1 VLSQSNTLYVNGRT
15 ACSSRQSF
23 NKTSV
28 ILCSRLPPLIKRVNL
43 LALKNLLALSKILG
57 LDLKKN
63 TNKSS
68 DFPSHLEIANRF
80 HHHHRSCIILGS
92 MHDHPVDREPII
104 EGDAARVGSYG
115 SRARRDR
122 VDKRECL
129 ALVRLPVT
137 PFTRRKTGRTSH
149 R

>member
-1 VLSQSNTLYVNGRT
+1 
-15 ACSSRQSF
+15 
-23 NKTSV
+23 
-28 ILCSRLPPLIKRVNL
+28 
-43 LALKNLLALSKILG
+43 
-57 LDLKKN
+57 
-63 TNKSS
+63 
-68 DFPSHLEIANRF
+68 
-80 HHHHRSCIILGS
+80 